1 MTSRPKWI
9 YSDEKIRKAP
19 MSFIMFNREHN
30 NTRGFYTATYN
41 TMNEHTFFCSNDECG
56 NVAAWEG
63 GLCMSCP
70 DPDAAGW
77 MLCRRCEEYCEL
89 DDFPSLDVEICRNC
103 EAASPG
109 CEAAPAGCVDCGEEY
124 SVGLGLDPTRCPRCV
139 LSAHYPCMGSPI
151 PEPPAVIRMPLYYAE
166 SISICDECDRSEGG
180 YDEDCTDPPPAKSFE
195 DSLEAIAR
203 IKEKME
209 TFLTPSQQ
217 MHWERLLKFRE
228 DELAE
233 NEAEMWAGYDADDL
247 RKMDIQ
253 NRSGF

>member
-1 MTSRPKWI
+1 
-9 YSDEKIRKAP
+9 

-103 EAASPG
+103 EAAPPG
-109 CEAAPAGCVDCGEEY
+109 CEAAPPGCADCGEEY
-124 SVGLGLDPTRCPRCV
+124 SVGLGVDPTRCPRCV
-139 LSAHYPCMGSPI
+139 LSAHHPCMGSPI
-151 PEPPAVIRMPLYYAE
+151 PEPPAVIRMPLYYSE
-166 SISICDECDRSEGG
+166 PLPVSPISICDECDRSEGG

-203 IKEKME
+203 IKEKMD

-233 NEAEMWAGYDADDL
+233 NEADRQAVYDLDDL